1 VLCLRSVSLSLYTC
15 FVVPGGDNSECLI
28 VLSAVEELIHPL
40 QHLAIT
46 FLCMSDHLVG
56 DLPSVDFLAGQT
68 ILYVTSVALAIV
80 LLVSFLRVQ
89 WRLSS

>member
-80 LLVSFLRVQ
+80 LLVSSLRVR